1 MIGKLL
7 QPLGAKLRAE
17 AAFLV
22 LLAVAGVGAW
32 LYVQFQQVRADRDDL
47 LHRAEVICARAG
59 ADWSAVPSTKGAKAI
74 GRGVLCARRAAELA
88 TFKATADEET
98 ARLLADAMKD
108 ANDRAARDLASASTS
123 AARMRDALTR
133 METADA
139 QAERRNLVDREW
151 TAAVNGV
158 AGLHAAAR

>member
-1 MIGKLL
+1 MIKTML
-7 QPLGAKLRAE
+7 ARVRAE

-47 LHRAEVICARAG
+47 QHRVEVICARAG
-59 ADWSAVPSTKGAKAI
+59 ADWAATKDAR
-74 GRGVLCARRAAELA
+74 RGVLCARQAAALA
-88 TFKATADEET
+88 LFKTTADEET
-98 ARLLADAMKD
+98 ARILADAMKD
-108 ANDRAARDLASASTS
+108 ANARAARDIENASLS
-123 AARMRDALTR
+123 AARMGAALTR

-158 AGLHAAAR
+158 AGLRAPAR

>member
-1 MIGKLL
+1 MIRKLFT
-7 QPLGAKLRAE
+7 ALRGE
-17 AAFLV
+17 ATFLV
-22 LLAVAGVGAW
+22 LLAVAAVGAW

-47 LHRAEVICARAG
+47 QHQAQVICARAG
-59 ADWSAVPSTKGAKAI
+59 AGWAATKDAK
-74 GRGVLCARRAAELA
+74 RGVLCERRAAELA
-88 TFKATADEET
+88 TFKSTADQET
-98 ARLLADAMKD
+98 ARLLAAAMEE
-108 ANDRAARDLASASTS
+108 ANARAARDIENASLS

-158 AGLHAAAR
+158 AGLRAPAR